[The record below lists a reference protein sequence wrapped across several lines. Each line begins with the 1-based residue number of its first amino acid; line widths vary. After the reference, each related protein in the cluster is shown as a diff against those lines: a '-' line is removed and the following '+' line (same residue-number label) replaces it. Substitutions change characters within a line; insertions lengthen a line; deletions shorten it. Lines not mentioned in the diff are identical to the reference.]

1 MRTWISAI
9 LLCSAAA
16 AVLSCGHG
24 QILNSITVQPQTQ
37 TFGNSTTPVD
47 EDKGLQVQ
55 LMAVGNYLYPP
66 GTKDLTNAVTWTSNT
81 PQMVTVNSTGL
92 LTATGET
99 CGSAVV
105 TATTPASG
113 SGSNAIVIGSMAA
126 NVTCFTGTGPELT
139 VQFATAP
146 GTGTVTSSPAGL
158 SCTGNPCSA
167 TFTSGTTVV
176 LTATPATVFA
186 GWSGCDVTSGQACTV
201 IDLTENRT
209 VTVTF

>member
-1 MRTWISAI
+1 VQKWLTVI
-9 LLCSAAA
+9 LVGAAGL
-16 AVLSCGHG
+16 VLSCGHG
-24 QILNSITVQPQTQ
+24 QILESITVQPQTE
-37 TFGNSTTPVD
+37 TFGSSTTPVD

-66 GTKDLTNAVTWTSNT
+66 GTKDLTNEVTWSSNT

-92 LTATGET
+92 LTATGEA

-105 TATTPASG
+105 TATTPANG
-113 SGSNAIVIGSMAA
+113 SGSNAIVIGSMTA
-126 NVTCFTGTGPELT
+126 NVVCFTGTGPELT

-167 TFTSGTTVV
+167 AFVSGTTVV
-176 LTATPATVFA
+176 LTATPNTVFA
-186 GWSGCDVTSGQACTV
+186 GWSGCDVTSGTACTV